1 MGCTH
6 ALPSANWS
14 REFDRVFLKAIE
26 SRSNCWGHL
35 QVSNGKNPKILV
47 APILIIW
54 RVFLPDFLSKD
65 EPPET
70 MVKSGRGF
78 TQKPGGFSILAYQGE
93 GIAEFSIPRLS
104 S

>member
-1 MGCTH
+1 
-6 ALPSANWS
+6 
-14 REFDRVFLKAIE
+14 
-26 SRSNCWGHL
+26 
-35 QVSNGKNPKILV
+35 
-47 APILIIW
+47 
-54 RVFLPDFLSKD
+54 
-65 EPPET
+65 